1 MNNIA
6 QSARKQSPND
16 KNIIEQLLRVCNF
29 FLVMNEI
36 SEKNLFII

>member
-36 SEKNLFII
+36 SAKKVYS

>member
-6 QSARKQSPND
+6 QSTRKQSPND

-36 SEKNLFII
+36 R

>member
-6 QSARKQSPND
+6 QSARKQSPIND

-29 FLVMNEI
+29 FLIMNEI
-36 SEKNLFII
+36 R